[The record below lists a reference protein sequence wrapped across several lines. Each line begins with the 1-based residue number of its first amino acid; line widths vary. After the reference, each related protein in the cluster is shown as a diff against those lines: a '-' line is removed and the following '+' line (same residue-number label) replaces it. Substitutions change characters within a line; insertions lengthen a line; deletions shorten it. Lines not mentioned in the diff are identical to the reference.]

1 MKYGVIVSVFAILL
15 VSATLVNSVE
25 AFRPNTNQV
34 PNDAPVSNPNTN
46 QVPNDAP
53 VSNPNTNQVPNDAP
67 VSNPNTNQVTVMG
80 SSPYYDSA
88 GHYNII
94 GEVKNNGFS
103 TSRFIKVTAAIHD
116 SSNRIIDT
124 ASAYTSLDELKS
136 QETSNFHIVFSNQAP
151 IDESGTYTLT
161 ISSSP
166 SSGQTTTSKPPVLRV
181 NYGNVRVDSPDTF
194 TILGEVTNMGNQPA
208 DSVKVSTSFYDAGN
222 QLVDVENVYPQLST
236 LQPGQSAPFEIVV
249 SKSSNPLLAQIDSA
263 SFNVQ
268 SRQYSSVSMG
278 EKVVVGPALNNAVT
292 GTSPSTT
299 YVYGGFTC
307 GKDTHLNK
315 KGQCIP
321 DDKCFSVLIERVAD
335 TGTGGTGTGGTGT
348 GGTGTGGTGTGG
360 TGTGG
365 TGTGTGGTGTGT
377 GGTGTGTGGTG
388 TGGTGGTGT
397 EEKPKKGDRSC

>member
-1 MKYGVIVSVFAILL
+1 MKYGVIVSVFAIML
-15 VSATLVNSVE
+15 VSATLLNSVE

-34 PNDAPVSNPNTN
+34 PNDT
-46 QVPNDAP
+46 
-53 VSNPNTNQVPNDAP
+53 P
-67 VSNPNTNQVTVMG
+67 VSNPNTNQVTVVG

-94 GEVKNNGFS
+94 GEVKNNGFNTLRS
-103 TSRFIKVTAAIHD
+103 VKVTAAIHD

-151 IDESGTYTLT
+151 IDESGTYTL
-161 ISSSP
+161 ILSSSP

-194 TILGEVTNMGNQPA
+194 TIFGEVTNMGNQPA

-278 EKVVVGPALNNAVT
+278 EKVVVGPTINNAVV
-292 GTSPSTT
+292 GTSPATPSGPLL
-299 YVYGGFTC
+299 YRPDLFC
-307 GKDTHLNK
+307 GKDTHFSSK
-315 KGQCIP
+315 KGVCVKDQ
-321 DDKCFSVLIERVAD
+321 VEERD
-335 TGTGGTGTGGTGT
+335 QNNNNNNNQNNQQQ
-348 GGTGTGGTGTGG
+348 
-360 TGTGG
+360 
-365 TGTGTGGTGTGT
+365 
-377 GGTGTGTGGTG
+377 
-388 TGGTGGTGT
+388 T
-397 EEKPKKGDRSC
+397 EPPKATTPTPTPLR